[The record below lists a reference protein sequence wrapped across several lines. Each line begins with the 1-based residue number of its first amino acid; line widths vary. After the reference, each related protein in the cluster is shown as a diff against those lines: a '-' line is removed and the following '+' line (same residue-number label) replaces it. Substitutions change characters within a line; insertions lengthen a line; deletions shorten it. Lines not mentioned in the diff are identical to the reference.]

1 MTRRQRL
8 TALFGAALLLAGA
21 AGGYAI
27 SQSISAAMATD
38 ARVVTIEARVVVQKH
53 PGGAV
58 EVALEYGGER
68 YLPRGRFVSRDAET
82 GRWLR
87 SSAVTIEVDAPVP
100 EPVERIVEVEVERIV
115 EVEVEVEKIVEVEVE
130 PPVVPLAVRPSDN
143 EEAGLSCLEEE
154 DEEGNTWTWT
164 DEEEV
169 STSSSTAFGV
179 YSAGAWSGWATALV
193 VESENFRV
201 EDWQALQKLAAWH
214 VQCAQYHGVD
224 ILLTSE
230 YATEPDDWSKLGE

>member
-1 MTRRQRL
+1 MTHRQRL
-8 TALFGAALLLAGA
+8 TALFCAALLLAGG

-38 ARVVTIEARVVVQKH
+38 ARVVMIEARVAVQKH
-53 PGGAV
+53 PSGAV
-58 EVALEYGGER
+58 EVALEHGGER
-68 YLPRGRFVSRDAET
+68 YLPRARFVSRDAET

-87 SSAVTIEVDAPVP
+87 SSAVTIEVDVP
-100 EPVERIVEVEVERIV
+100 ETEPVERIVEV

-193 VESENFRV
+193 IGSEDFPVEE
-201 EDWQALQKLAAWH
+201 WQALQKNAAWH
-214 VQCAQYHGVD
+214 AQCAQYHGVD
-224 ILLTSE
+224 ILLTDE
-230 YATEPDDWSKLGE
+230 YATEPDDWSKFGE

>member
-1 MTRRQRL
+1 MTRRHRIA
-8 TALFGAALLLAGA
+8 ALFCAAILLSGAA
-21 AGGYAI
+21 GYAI
-27 SQSISAAMATD
+27 SQSISAAMATE
-38 ARVVTIEARVVVQKH
+38 ARVVTIEARVVVQMH

-58 EVALEYGGER
+58 EVALEHGGER
-68 YLPRGRFVSRDAET
+68 YLPRARFVSPDAET

-87 SSAVTIEVDAPVP
+87 SSVVTIEVDAPEP
-100 EPVERIVEVEVERIV
+100 ELVEKI
-115 EVEVEVEKIVEVEVE
+115 VEVEVEKIVEVEVE
-130 PPVVPLAVRPSDN
+130 PPVVPLAVRPSDH

-193 VESENFRV
+193 VESEDFPV
-201 EDWQALQKLAAWH
+201 EDWQALQKIAAWH

-230 YATEPDDWSKLGE
+230 YATEPDDWSKFGE

>member
-1 MTRRQRL
+1 MTHRQRL
-8 TALFGAALLLAGA
+8 VALFCAAILLSGAA
-21 AGGYAI
+21 GYAI

-58 EVALEYGGER
+58 EVALEHGGER
-68 YLPRGRFVSRDAET
+68 YLPRARFVYRDAAT

-87 SSAVTIEVDAPVP
+87 SSAVTIEVDVPEP
-100 EPVERIVEVEVERIV
+100 EPVERI
-115 EVEVEVEKIVEVEVE
+115 VEVEVEKIVEVEVE

-169 STSSSTAFGV
+169 STGSSTAFGV
-179 YSAGAWSGWATALV
+179 YSAGVWSGWATALV
-193 VESENFRV
+193 VELEDFPV
-201 EDWQALQKLAAWH
+201 EDWQALQKIAAWH

-230 YATEPDDWSKLGE
+230 YATEPDDWSKVAE